1 MTHRL
6 ELPHAV
12 SRGPLVQFGRGTALL
27 AMPGSGSVLVDA
39 NGVVAV
45 DAPDQDQAEVL
56 VVLGAPAAAASE
68 LLAGRFALRAS
79 SSCVGDR
86 AVVMTAEAG
95 GGKSA
100 TAAALALRG
109 HAVLCDAVAVI
120 HGTPP
125 AVAPRGDTTELW
137 PDTAAALGLPVED
150 VPPLRAGITKRAYF
164 LPREPSAGALGAVVA
179 LDLVNHGHGPAAHSL
194 GGAQAV
200 EVLTSLM
207 WHRWAFADLG
217 CRAAAFS
224 WAVGVA
230 RSVPVL
236 RITSPRLPCDPAAVA
251 AFIEELA
258 ARGWEQ

>member
-1 MTHRL
+1 M
-6 ELPHAV
+6 
-12 SRGPLVQFGRGTALL
+12 QFGRGTALL
-27 AMPGSGSVLVDA
+27 NMPGGGSVLVDA

-45 DAPDQDQAEVL
+45 DAPDQDQGEVL
-56 VVLGAPAAAASE
+56 AVLGAPAAAASE

-86 AVVMTAEAG
+86 AVVVTAQAG

-100 TAAALALRG
+100 TAAALAARG
-109 HAVLCDAVAVI
+109 HAVLCDAVAAI

-125 AVAPRGDTTELW
+125 VVAPCGATTELW
-137 PDTAAALGLPVED
+137 PDTAAALGLPVEGT
-150 VPPLRAGITKRAYF
+150 PPLRAGIAKRAYW
-164 LPREPSAGALGAVVA
+164 LDREPSAGALGAVVA
-179 LDLVNHGHGPAAHSL
+179 LDLVNHGDGPSAHSL

-207 WHRWAFADLG
+207 WHHWAFAGLG
-217 CRAAAFS
+217 CGAAAFS

-236 RITSPRLPCDPAAVA
+236 RITSPRLPCDPSAVA
-251 AFIEELA
+251 GFIEELA
-258 ARGWEQ
+258 AGGWEP